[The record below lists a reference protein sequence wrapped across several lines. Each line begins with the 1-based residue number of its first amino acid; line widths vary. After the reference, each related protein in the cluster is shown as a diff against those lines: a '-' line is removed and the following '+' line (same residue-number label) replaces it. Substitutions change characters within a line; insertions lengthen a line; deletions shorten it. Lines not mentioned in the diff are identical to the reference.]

1 MRASTII
8 LVPDLIK
15 SLRHHLNS
23 WMRTSADAS
32 STMEM
37 VDPDTGEIIS
47 PQTAHAAADPAAYK
61 NNAST
66 ATTVSGSLSRRPAG
80 SLLHRRSQLA
90 VSGFDMCSR
99 VVHPCRQ
106 GAAGPIIRPGLS
118 EWLAMSS
125 REVTN
130 WLQSHRLGA
139 YVDVFAEH
147 NVTWDELGELGDEGL
162 RKMGLNVPLH
172 ASFDHARVADDRG

>member
-61 NNAST
+61 NT
-66 ATTVSGSLSRRPAG
+66 HQ
-80 SLLHRRSQLA
+80 LLQPS
-90 VSGFDMCSR
+90 
-99 VVHPCRQ
+99 VVHYL
-106 GAAGPIIRPGLS
+106 AAL
-118 EWLAMSS
+118 LAPFYTA
-125 REVTN
+125 VHN
-130 WLQSHRLGA
+130 WR
-139 YVDVFAEH
+139 
-147 NVTWDELGELGDEGL
+147 
-162 RKMGLNVPLH
+162 
-172 ASFDHARVADDRG
+172 